1 MSRLASWPE
10 PAAHDSY
17 DGIPVYGPPTESL
30 RKSFDGIVFSALSG
44 HTEGA
49 RAPSQGQNAMLTRV
63 VVPAVVLAAIILGAP
78 DRSSAEAGEKSPA
91 LKGNAGQ
98 GQALFNGKGIC
109 HYCHGV
115 DGVID
120 KKPSLKPDTAAAI
133 TKLSAPAPDLRNRA
147 ALTLKDNKARFRAIR
162 EGHPGSGMLPD
173 TTLSDQDIT
182 DVLAYLALLRQSQI
196 IPGKNAY

>member
-1 MSRLASWPE
+1 MRNQLLLP
-10 PAAHDSY
+10 
-17 DGIPVYGPPTESL
+17 
-30 RKSFDGIVFSALSG
+30 GIVLIALMHSAGNVSW
-44 HTEGA
+44 A
-49 RAPSQGQNAMLTRV
+49 AP
-63 VVPAVVLAAIILGAP
+63 
-78 DRSSAEAGEKSPA
+78 GEKLPA

-115 DGVID
+115 DGVLD
-120 KKPSLKPDTAAAI
+120 RKPSLKPDTAAAI
-133 TKLSAPAPDLRNRA
+133 AKLSATAPDLRNRA

-182 DVLAYLALLRQSQI
+182 DLLAYLASLRQSQTT
-196 IPGKNAY
+196 PSKNPY